1 MKRTVV
7 AIFCCAALL
16 ANVAGAAAD
25 SASDQDMAN
34 RYLQAA
40 KSGDDDAQFYLGAL
54 YSAGIGL
61 PRSDEEAFGWFS
73 RAADRGNSHAMLITS
88 GLYAIGRGVQKDYV
102 KAYEY
107 AYIVGSATKVDEFR
121 NGSRQLMGVLETKM
135 TADQINRAKSD
146 ASQWHAVPN
155 PNQVRVSVPADTT
168 RATPLSPPPLTAST
182 ARPAL
187 PASNPQTAPVI
198 SNAPPSPR
206 AGNEPAEPRNT
217 AGKTVKKDDVDNI
230 LDQVPQ
236 GLRKRLGF

>member
-1 MKRTVV
+1 MKRAVV

-54 YSAGIGL
+54 YSAGVGL

-88 GLYAIGRGVQKDYV
+88 GLYAIGRGVERDYV

-121 NGSRQLMGVLETKM
+121 NGARQLMGVLETKM

-155 PNQVRVSVPADTT
+155 PNQVKVSVAADTT
-168 RATPLSPPPLTAST
+168 RATPVSPPPTTST
-182 ARPAL
+182 PRPAL
-187 PASNPQTAPVI
+187 SASNLQAAPVT
-198 SNAPPSPR
+198 SNASPSPR
-206 AGNEPAEPRNT
+206 ASNELIEPRNT

-230 LDQVPQ
+230 LDQIPQ
-236 GLRKRLGF
+236 GLRKRFGF